1 MAKKVVVAMSGGVDS
16 AVAAYI
22 MKEKGFDVIG
32 VNLRL
37 APNTPSIQRS
47 GRCCSVDDMTDAR
60 LVCDK
65 IGIPFYA
72 IDAETKFKEAVF
84 DPFVNFYKNGLTPI
98 PCLACNHEVKFGD
111 LFACA
116 KNLNADLATGHYA
129 QITDYNNYLSISKPL
144 DINKDQT
151 YYLYGTNQEI
161 MPHLHFPIG
170 ALLKSEVREIAKKI
184 GLLVHDKKDSQEICF
199 VPNNNHAKVV
209 EKSLQQSFSGN
220 IVDEQG
226 VVLGTHTGIHNFT
239 VGQRRGLNVSSK
251 QRLFVADLNPDSQEV
266 VLTKK
271 ESLACRS
278 IKISNLR
285 LLVPTK
291 VWPKKVMVKIRA
303 RSEAQYAFW
312 RIDND
317 SIIVDFEQDNY
328 SVALG
333 QAGVIY
339 DGNHMLGGGII
350 SARLD
355 GMFPKQ
361 INLQF
366 IDKE

>member
-1 MAKKVVVAMSGGVDS
+1 MIIMNKKVVVAMSGGVDS

-22 MKEKGFDVIG
+22 MKEKGFEVIG

-37 APNTPSIQRS
+37 APNMPNIQRS

-60 LVCDK
+60 LACDK

-116 KNLNADLATGHYA
+116 QNLKADLATGHYA
-129 QITDYNNYLSISKPL
+129 QITKYKDYLSISKPL
-144 DINKDQT
+144 DANKDQT
-151 YYLYGTNQEI
+151 YYLYGIDAKI
-161 MPHLHFPIG
+161 MSHLHFPVG
-170 ALLKSEVREIAKKI
+170 GFLKSEVREIAKKI
-184 GLLVHDKKDSQEICF
+184 GLLLHDKKDSQEICF
-199 VPNNNHAKVV
+199 VPDNNHAKIV
-209 EKSLQQSFSGN
+209 EKSLKQTFSGN
-220 IVDEQG
+220 IVDENG
-226 VVLGTHTGIHNFT
+226 SILGTHNGIHNFT
-239 VGQRRGLNVSSK
+239 IGQRRGLNVSSK
-251 QRLFVADLNPDSQEV
+251 DRLFVADLNPNNQNV

-271 ESLACRS
+271 EFLACKN

-285 LLVPTK
+285 LLVPTQ
-291 VWPKKVMVKIRA
+291 VWPKRVMVKIRA
-303 RSEAQYAFW
+303 RSEAQSALW
-312 RIDND
+312 HKEGD
-317 SIIVDFEQDNY
+317 SIVITFENDNY

-339 DGNHMLGGGII
+339 DDEHMLGGGII
-350 SARLD
+350 CSRLD
-355 GMFPKQ
+355 GMFPKEVN
-361 INLQF
+361 I
-366 IDKE
+366 